1 MAKILKM
8 GPSPHI
14 RTKETVDDVMYD
26 VIIALIPAMIAAW
39 YFFGIRAIS
48 VTAVS
53 ILTCMASEYICQKVM
68 KRDIEVFDGSA
79 IITGILYAFVI
90 PPYMSYAY
98 VVVGAAVSIV
108 LGKMVFGGLGHNI
121 FNPALVGRA
130 FIQASWPVAITTFMY
145 DDIAGPTLLDAMK
158 RGLTSDMALI
168 EKGNLYMNALVG
180 RMGGSLGETSAIALL
195 LGGVYLIYK
204 KQIDWKVPLIIIGT
218 VFIATLASGA
228 DPLLHILSGGLFLG
242 AFFMATDMVTS
253 PQNPKGRM
261 IFALGVGILISLIRL
276 KGGYPEGTAFAI
288 LIMNGFVPLINR
300 YTRPRVFGEVKANAK
315 K

>member
-1 MAKILKM
+1 MAKIFRM

-14 RTKETVDDVMYD
+14 RTKETTEDVMYD

-39 YFFGIRAIS
+39 YFFGIRAVS

-53 ILTCMASEYICQKVM
+53 ILACMVSEYICQKIM
-68 KRDIEVFDGSA
+68 KRDIEIFDGSA

-90 PPYMSYAY
+90 PPYMSYWY
-98 VVVGAAVSIV
+98 IITGAVVSIV

-145 DDIAGPTLLDAMK
+145 DDIAGPTMLDAMK
-158 RGLTSDMALI
+158 RGLSLDVTLI
-168 EKGNLYMNALVG
+168 EKGNLYLNTFVG
-180 RMGGSLGETSAIALL
+180 KMGGCLGETSALALL
-195 LGGVYLIYK
+195 LGGLYLIYK
-204 KQIDWKVPLIIIGT
+204 KQIDWKVPLTIIAT
-218 VFIATLASGA
+218 VFLITWASGA
-228 DPLLHILSGGLFLG
+228 DPILHIFSGGLFLG

-253 PQNPKGRM
+253 PHNPKGRF

-288 LIMNGFVPLINR
+288 LIMNGVVPIINR
-300 YTRPRVFGEVKANAK
+300 YTRPKRFGEVKA
-315 K
+315 